1 MKEDSFAEKTAR
13 ERARAVL
20 DPGTFRELL
29 DPFARIESPH
39 LPMQGLVPQSDDGLV
54 IARGKI
60 RDKDSLVLSLEG
72 GFQGGSVGEVNGA
85 KIAGALEAVLKQV
98 RSGTLIFPVLLFD
111 TGGIRLQE
119 ANLGL
124 LAISEIHSAIVALRN
139 FVPVIGVIA
148 GQVGC
153 FGGMGIAAALC
164 SFLVGTEIGRL
175 GLNGPEVIEQEVGVS
190 EFDSRDRILVWQTIG
205 CRRRFDMGQIDK
217 LVDDSVNAVAS
228 ALGET
233 ISLRAIQA
241 AGVGPTRTRN
251 FARQL
256 QKIHEYPVADRMTV
270 TASSAEPSRGLQ
282 WFNALIENYVPVAK
296 GKSLLVEDV
305 QWGNELVRA
314 ISVVPDP
321 NARFPRARQGQV
333 GLEEGWGIAQAIWE
347 AIKSD
352 EVRMRRALLAIVD
365 VPGQAFG
372 FHEEAVGIHLSLA
385 AAVDA
390 YIAARELGHPIVT
403 LIVGKAISGAFLA
416 HGLQASEILA
426 LDDDRIEIHV
436 MSEASVARVTR
447 RSPKQV
453 SELARIVPS
462 TARDVRSFAELGGV
476 DRLLRVN
483 NPDLPDA
490 QSVESVRREILQA
503 IQRVRAVPTEPRT
516 RLDLHSADATRKMSR
531 RVRQEIETQ
540 WEEKRP

>member
-483 NPDLPDA
+483 NPDLRDA

>member
-1 MKEDSFAEKTAR
+1 MPAMKDESYAEKTAR
-13 ERARAVL
+13 ERAIALL

-39 LPMQGLVPQSDDGLV
+39 LPIQGVVPQSDDGAV

-72 GFQGGSVGEVNGA
+72 AFQGGSVGEVNGA
-85 KIAGALEAVLKQV
+85 KIAGALEVALKEAQA
-98 RSGTLIFPVLLFD
+98 GKLIFPVLLLD
-111 TGGIRLQE
+111 TGGVRLQE

-124 LAISEIHSAIVALRN
+124 LAISEIHSAIVALRD

-148 GQVGC
+148 GRVGC

-175 GLNGPEVIEQEVGVS
+175 GLNGPEVIEQEAGTT
-190 EFDSRDRILVWQTIG
+190 EFDSRDRIRIWETIG

-217 LVDDSVNAVAS
+217 LVDDSVDALAS
-228 ALGET
+228 AVGEQ
-233 ISLRAIQA
+233 ISIA
-241 AGVGPTRTRN
+241 AVRTTDVRLARTRD
-251 FARQL
+251 FAGQL
-256 QKIHEYPVADRMTV
+256 QKIQEYPIADRMTSG
-270 TASSAEPSRGLQ
+270 ASLSPSSRGLQ
-282 WFNALIENYVPVAK
+282 WFNALAENDVPVTA

-305 QWGNELVRA
+305 QWGQEPVRA

-321 NARFPRARQGQV
+321 NARFLQARQGQV

-347 AIKSD
+347 AIRSD
-352 EVRMRRALLAIVD
+352 EGKMRRALLAIVD

-372 FHEEAVGIHLSLA
+372 FHEEALGIHLSLA

-390 YIAARELGHPIVT
+390 YIAARQLGHPIVT

-426 LDDDRIEIHV
+426 LDDESIEIHV

-447 RSPKQV
+447 RSPKEV
-453 SELARIVPS
+453 SELARIAPS
-462 TARDVRSFAELGGV
+462 TARNVRSFAGLGGV

-483 NPDLPDA
+483 NPDLPDT
-490 QSVESVRREILQA
+490 QSVENVRREILEA
-503 IQRVRAVPTEPRT
+503 FQRVREVPKEPRT
-516 RLDLHSADATRKMSR
+516 RVDLHSAEVTRKMSR
-531 RVRQEIETQ
+531 RVRQEIETE
-540 WEEKRP
+540 WNG

>member
-1 MKEDSFAEKTAR
+1 MKEESFAEKTAR

-164 SFLVGTEIGRL
+164 SFLVGTAIGRL
-175 GLNGPEVIEQEVGVS
+175 GLNGPEVIEQEAGAT
-190 EFDSRDRILVWQTIG
+190 EFDSRDRILVWQTVG

-233 ISLRAIQA
+233 ISLRAVQA

-256 QKIHEYPVADRMTV
+256 QNIHEYRVADRMTF
-270 TASSAEPSRGLQ
+270 TASSPEPSRGLQ
-282 WFNALIENYVPVAK
+282 WFNALIENYVPAAR
-296 GKSLLVEDV
+296 GKSVLVEDV

-390 YIAARELGHPIVT
+390 YITARELGHPIVT

-426 LDDDRIEIHV
+426 LDDDGIEIHV

-447 RSPKQV
+447 RSPRQV
-453 SELARIVPS
+453 SELARIAPS
-462 TARDVRSFAELGGV
+462 TARDVGSFAELGGV

-490 QSVESVRREILQA
+490 QSVESVRREILEA
-503 IQRVRAVPTEPRT
+503 IQRVRAVRKEPRT
-516 RLDLHSADATRKMSR
+516 RLDLHSADVTRKMSR
-531 RVRQEIETQ
+531 RVRQEIERQ
-540 WEEKRP
+540 WEGKKP

>member
-1 MKEDSFAEKTAR
+1 MKEESFAEKTAR

-175 GLNGPEVIEQEVGVS
+175 GLNGPEVIEQEVGAT

-228 ALGET
+228 AVGER
-233 ISLRAIQA
+233 ISLAAVQA

-256 QKIHEYPVADRMTV
+256 QNIHEYPVADRMTF
-270 TASSAEPSRGLQ
+270 TASSSEPSRGLQ

-296 GKSLLVEDV
+296 GKSVLVEDV

-352 EVRMRRALLAIVD
+352 EGKMRRALLAIVD

-453 SELARIVPS
+453 SELARIAPS

-490 QSVESVRREILQA
+490 QSVESVRREILEA
-503 IQRVRAVPTEPRT
+503 IQRVRAVPKEPRT
-516 RLDLHSADATRKMSR
+516 RLDLHSADVTRKMSR

-540 WEEKRP
+540 WEGKKP